1 MPNNDSKLACAPPHA
16 QAAVTPDSSHVSAA
30 DVLVASAYLGALR
43 TPEEMRAARTH
54 LRPEVISAL
63 ARRQSQTPLN
73 GVLRDDSKLLEL
85 LARAVELVH
94 AQRDWIMAVPAQT
107 PLPAMPGF
115 DREDADSVLEDLEV
129 AVLTL
134 ASRRPGGVA
143 SPAKLRA
150 AILALACDDAR
161 ANDEYSDRR
170 SAFHSGHDVAKLA
183 SAALVMGDPE

>member
-1 MPNNDSKLACAPPHA
+1 M
-16 QAAVTPDSSHVSAA
+16 
-30 DVLVASAYLGALR
+30 ASAYLGALR

-63 ARRQSQTPLN
+63 ARQQSQAPLN
-73 GVLRDDSKLLEL
+73 GVPRDDSTLLEL

-143 SPAKLRA
+143 NPAKLQA
-150 AILALACDDAR
+150 AVLALTCDDAR

-170 SAFHSGHDVAKLA
+170 TAFHAGYEVAKLA
-183 SAALVMGDPE
+183 AAALVIGGQE